1 MAGSI
6 HTFFTWLEVAE
17 LDLPLLGLL
26 RPRGVVLLAEE
37 LVEPALVGAVGDQ
50 HERREEDEGDDGLPQ
65 VHYVGRARLQD
76 DDEPQVREDGERGR
90 DGEHRDLAGGS
101 AGWRFEAWG
110 SRGQGI
116 KSIHRFPGAPL
127 KGY

>member
-26 RPRGVVLLAEE
+26 RARGVVLLAEE
-37 LVEPALVGAVGDQ
+37 PVEPALVGAVGDQ

-65 VHYVGRARLQD
+65 VHHVRRARLQD
-76 DDEPQVREDGERGR
+76 DDEPQVREDGER
-90 DGEHRDLAGGS
+90 
-101 AGWRFEAWG
+101 
-110 SRGQGI
+110 
-116 KSIHRFPGAPL
+116 
-127 KGY
+127 